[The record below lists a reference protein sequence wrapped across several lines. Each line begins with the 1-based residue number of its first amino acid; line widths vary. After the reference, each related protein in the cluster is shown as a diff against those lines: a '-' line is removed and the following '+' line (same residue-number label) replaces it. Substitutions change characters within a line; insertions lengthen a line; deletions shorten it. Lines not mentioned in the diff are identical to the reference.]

1 MDFGLSSDQVLL
13 HDTLVR
19 LLEDVAPL
27 ERVRAY
33 AENDDDGGAE
43 IWQALSEI
51 GVPGLLVDERHGGA
65 GLGVLDAALVAQAL
79 GAHVT
84 PAPFVASAV
93 LAPLALR
100 LAGSAEQ
107 QAAWLPRLVS
117 GATTVGMAL
126 AEHTGAR
133 EDARVTARDGRLV
146 GRALFV
152 QDIDAD
158 AFVVAARDRTLHLV
172 PADAAGLT
180 RASLVTIDRTRR
192 WGELVFENTPAE
204 PLAQGDAASTL
215 AALVDHGRV
224 MTAADTLGAA
234 QHMLEAAVAY
244 AGQREQFGRVI
255 ASFQAVKHLCAEM
268 AAALE
273 PCHAL
278 VWYAAHALDAVPGE
292 AHLYACHAKAHLAEV
307 GTQVAK
313 SATEVHGGMG
323 FTDLL
328 GLHYWF
334 KRIGL
339 NRQTFGSP
347 ERAREDAARAQGFA

>member
-1 MDFGLSSDQVLL
+1 MDFGLSSDQVLMQ
-13 HDTLVR
+13 DTLAR
-19 LLEDVAPL
+19 LLDDVAPL
-27 ERVRAY
+27 ERVRAC
-33 AENDDDGGAE
+33 ADDDGDAGRD
-43 IWQALSEI
+43 IWQALCEI
-51 GVPGLLVDERHGGA
+51 GVAGLVIDERHGGS
-65 GLGVLDAALVAQAL
+65 GLGMLDAALVAQTL

-84 PAPFVASAV
+84 PAPFIASAV

-100 LAGSAEQ
+100 LAGSNEQ
-107 QAAWLPRLVS
+107 QAAWLPRLAQGEV
-117 GATTVGMAL
+117 TVGLAL

-133 EDARVTARDGRLV
+133 EDAGVTARDGRLA

-152 QDIDAD
+152 QDIGAD
-158 AFVVAARDRTLHLV
+158 AYLVAARDRSLHLV
-172 PADAAGLT
+172 RADAAGLT
-180 RASLVTIDRTRR
+180 RTPLVTVDRTRR
-192 WGELVFENTPAE
+192 WGELAFADVAAE
-204 PLAQGDAASTL
+204 ALAQGDAASTL
-215 AALVDHGRV
+215 AALIDVGRV

-234 QHMLEAAVAY
+234 QYMLDAAVAY

-273 PCHAL
+273 PCQAL
-278 VWYAAHALDAVPGE
+278 VWYAAHALDALPGE

-313 SATEVHGGMG
+313 TATEVHGGMG

-334 KRIGL
+334 KRIGV
-339 NRQTFGSP
+339 NRQSFGGP
-347 ERAREDAARAQGFA
+347 ERAREDAARAQGLA